1 MRSEEPGSALA
12 RSTLVD
18 SPSPCLRDDE
28 VTAQLR
34 TVRLLDRE
42 LDVKVVDGV
51 QIERGV
57 PCPGRRNLKAILGAL
72 SVGESFVHTGSGTW
86 TRRLFIDRKFT
97 AKRIGLKRYRIW
109 RIT

>member
-1 MRSEEPGSALA
+1 MRQA
-12 RSTLVD
+12 RSFG
-18 SPSPCLRDDE
+18 SKCGSSAPPPPSSLRE
-28 VTAQLR
+28 QSVTAQLH

-42 LDVKVVDGV
+42 LDVKVVEGV

-72 SVGESFVHTGSGTW
+72 SVGESFVHTGNGTW
-86 TRRLFIDRKFT
+86 TRRLFTDRKFT

-109 RIT
+109 RVS